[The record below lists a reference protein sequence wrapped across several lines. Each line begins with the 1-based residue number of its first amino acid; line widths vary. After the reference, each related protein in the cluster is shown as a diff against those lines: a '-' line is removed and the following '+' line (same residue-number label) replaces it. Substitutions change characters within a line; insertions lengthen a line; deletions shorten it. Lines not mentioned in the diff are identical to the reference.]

1 MFSQEHWAA
10 TQDFLWCELSQL
22 FLYKFGK
29 VPELTPDFWKS
40 SFILLFL
47 IFIIF
52 LYSHFV
58 YLYVYEHCACLVP
71 KTLEKGV
78 GCSGSK
84 GTNACELQC
93 SCEDLNMC
101 LLKEQLVLLTAET
114 SLQLPLQNF
123 KITFSV
129 CLLACLLSQNPFT
142 CTLRAFLLPDTCEE
156 HDSQI
161 LWAQRL
167 QFKNN
172 TTKIQNKDC
181 DVASRTGLF
190 FFFPDKALTENRE
203 MPWNIRK
210 KSWREES
217 LKSVRGYME
226 ILFQRSVSS
235 NFSIIFFIW
244 YIFKMHI

>member
-1 MFSQEHWAA
+1 M
-10 TQDFLWCELSQL
+10 
-22 FLYKFGK
+22 
-29 VPELTPDFWKS
+29 
-40 SFILLFL
+40 
-47 IFIIF
+47 
-52 LYSHFV
+52 YSHFV

-71 KTLEKGV
+71 KALEKGV
-78 GCSGSK
+78 GCSGSR
-84 GTNACELQC
+84 GTNACELQS

-129 CLLACLLSQNPFT
+129 SLLACLLSQNPFT
-142 CTLRAFLLPDTCEE
+142 CTLRAFLLPDACEE

-161 LWAQRL
+161 LGAQRL

-190 FFFPDKALTENRE
+190 FFQ
-203 MPWNIRK
+203 IR
-210 KSWREES
+210 
-217 LKSVRGYME
+217 L
-226 ILFQRSVSS
+226 
-235 NFSIIFFIW
+235 
-244 YIFKMHI
+244 